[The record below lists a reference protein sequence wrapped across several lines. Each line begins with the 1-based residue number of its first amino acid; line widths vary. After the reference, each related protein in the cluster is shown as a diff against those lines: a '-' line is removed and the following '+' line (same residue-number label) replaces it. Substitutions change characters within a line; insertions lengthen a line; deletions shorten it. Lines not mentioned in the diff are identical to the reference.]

1 MNNDFTFK
9 PYEKVLVR
17 DSKKSVW
24 IATLYSN
31 YVKRNKVFKHRCVDG
46 LVYEHC
52 IPFKNNEHLLGTTKD
67 FFMPKKG
74 DVVYCFY
81 IDDIY
86 KYPRVFH
93 HYDYSERV
101 YVTEEYNT
109 TVNHEITYSNY
120 SVCEPYIMKD

>member
-31 YVKRNKVFKHRCVDG
+31 YVKRNKMFKHKCVDG
-46 LVYEHC
+46 YVHLYC

-74 DVVYCFY
+74 DVVYC
-81 IDDIY
+81 IHVGDIY

-93 HYDYSERV
+93 HYDYDTRF
-101 YVTEEYNT
+101 YVTEEYSSIN
-109 TVNHEITYSNY
+109 NQEITYSMH
-120 SVCEPYIMKD
+120 SVCEPYTMKD